1 MTATTYARQKYY
13 HESRASILKDHVK
26 SVDWAEVLYKGAC
39 AVGTVLY
46 AGLAV
51 LYFAM
56 GGWFGFMFGLMFLM
70 FSGMFA
76 AFAFT

>member
-13 HESRASILKDHVK
+13 HENRASILKERVK
-26 SVDWAEVLYKGAC
+26 SVEWGEILYKGAC
-39 AVGTVLY
+39 AVGTVIY
-46 AGLAV
+46 AILAI

-70 FSGMFA
+70 FSGMFL
-76 AFAFT
+76 AFAFA